1 MPSRLSMKIL
11 FVLRTAGW
19 FPYHQTTIDHLIAR
33 GHQVT
38 LLFES
43 KVEPPDDRGFQE
55 WRASGRRITV
65 GEALRRRGLL
75 RRPLFVM
82 REIRSYAGYCRRGSD
97 VTFYRERWRRYLP
110 LWLQGVLARSRFT
123 ESVLRSQITDR
134 LLAALERTAPPSLQ
148 IVSALRR
155 DKPDCVVASP
165 TNLLADEEVE
175 YIKAANALGIPSIV
189 PVLSWDNLTTKG
201 LIHVRPDFILAWHHG
216 HAEEARAI
224 HGIPADRI
232 IVTGSPFFDKWFDA
246 TRRLGSRTAACRRI
260 GIDPSVPY
268 LLYLGSSANIA
279 RDESWLVLAVVRAL
293 REAHDPQVRRLQ
305 VVFKPY
311 PGSSPRNLRV
321 LPRLDEAGILVRGR
335 EHGRPNT
342 TEGVGQLRDML
353 HHAAAVIG
361 INTTGMI
368 DAILCDRPCLALAV
382 KRYRSTQTD
391 TMHFRRMQESKALWT
406 TRSVRGAVQAVSRI
420 LGGDDPTAA
429 ARRRFVATYARPRGV
444 GAQAGE
450 AAALAIELVCGRMS
464 GAAITRAIDLELRD
478 RPLPDPPPVE
488 ADPDEAV
495 TAAG

>member
-1 MPSRLSMKIL
+1 MKIL

-65 GEALRRRGLL
+65 GESLRRRGLL
-75 RRPLFVM
+75 RRPLFAM
-82 REIRSYAGYCRRGSD
+82 REIRSYAGYCRRGPD
-97 VTFYRERWRRYLP
+97 VSFYRERWRRYLP

-123 ESVLRSQITDR
+123 ESVLRSQVTDG

-148 IVSALRR
+148 IVRALRR

-232 IVTGSPFFDKWFDA
+232 VVTGSPFFDKWFDA
-246 TRRLGSRTAACRRI
+246 TRRPGSRTAACRRI

-279 RDESWLVLAVVRAL
+279 RDESWLVLALVRAL

-342 TEGVGQLRDML
+342 TEGVGQFRDML

-368 DAILCDRPCLALAV
+368 DAILCDRPCVALAV
-382 KRYRSTQTD
+382 KRYRSTQMD

-406 TRSVRGAVQAVSRI
+406 TRSVSGAVQAVSRI

-464 GAAITRAIDLELRD
+464 GAAITRAIDLELRN